1 VLEDSRITPT
11 PQAVLEIRIKNMK
24 PELLIH
30 WQGLTSTKVTW
41 EEEDMIKAQFPEFFL
56 GDKEVLKG
64 EGCYG

>member
-1 VLEDSRITPT
+1 VLEDGRITPT

-30 WQGLTSTKVTW
+30 WQGLTPTEATW

-56 GDKEVLKG
+56 EDTEVVKG
-64 EGCYG
+64 EG